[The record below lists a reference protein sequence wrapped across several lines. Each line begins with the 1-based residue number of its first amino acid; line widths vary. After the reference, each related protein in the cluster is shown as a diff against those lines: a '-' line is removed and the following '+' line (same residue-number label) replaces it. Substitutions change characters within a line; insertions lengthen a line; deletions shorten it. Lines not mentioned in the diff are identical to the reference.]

1 MYKLSKL
8 IITVIAIVSILCCVP
23 VASAVDATE
32 PPTEPTEA
40 TSEQAT
46 QEIKIPMMSTGPK
59 ALYFKPNANWS
70 NSNARFAIRF
80 TSSSGGEV
88 WVSMNALGNGYYKAY
103 VPSGNYESFIFLR
116 MDPSTDVNSWSTKW
130 NYSQSLTFPENGLNC
145 FTVTESDWNE
155 ATGTWSIYSDP
166 EELPEEPSEQ
176 EDNHDAI
183 CCILLAIGILAGCMI
198 AQGLSFWK
206 W

>member
-46 QEIKIPMMSTGPK
+46 QEIKIPMMS
-59 ALYFKPNANWS
+59 
-70 NSNARFAIRF
+70 
-80 TSSSGGEV
+80 ED
-88 WVSMNALGNGYYKAY
+88 
-103 VPSGNYESFIFLR
+103 NYFIFVLLF
-116 MDPSTDVNSWSTKW
+116 SI
-130 NYSQSLTFPENGLNC
+130 GLP
-145 FTVTESDWNE
+145 
-155 ATGTWSIYSDP
+155 TG
-166 EELPEEPSEQ
+166 
-176 EDNHDAI
+176 
-183 CCILLAIGILAGCMI
+183 CLLG
-198 AQGLSFWK
+198 QGLSFWK

>member
-23 VASAVDATE
+23 VASALDATE
-32 PPTEPTEA
+32 ATELTEA
-40 TSEQAT
+40 TEQAT
-46 QEIKIPMMSTGPK
+46 QEIRIPIMSTGPK

-80 TSSSGGEV
+80 TSASGEV

-116 MDPSTDVNSWSTKW
+116 MDPSTEVNSWNTKW
-130 NYSQSLTFPENGLNC
+130 NYSQALTFPENGLNC

-166 EELPEEPSEQ
+166 EELPEEPSEL
-176 EDNHDAI
+176 EDYHYAI
-183 CCILLAIGILAGCMI
+183 CCILLAIGVPAGCMI
-198 AQGLSFWK
+198 AQGFSFWK

>member
-8 IITVIAIVSILCCVP
+8 IITLIAIVSILCCVP

-32 PPTEPTEA
+32 PTETTEA

-46 QEIKIPMMSTGPK
+46 QEIMIPIMSTGPK
-59 ALYFKPNANWS
+59 ALYFKPNSNWS
-70 NSNARFAIRF
+70 MSNARFAMRF
-80 TSSSGGEV
+80 NGDSEV
-88 WVSMNALGNGYYKAY
+88 WVSMIDLGNGYYKAY

-130 NYSQSLTFPENGLNC
+130 NYSQTLTFPENGLNC
-145 FTVTESDWNE
+145 FTITEKDWDE

-166 EELPEEPSEQ
+166 EELPEEPTEQ
-176 EDNHDAI
+176 EDNHYAI
-183 CCILLAIGILAGCMI
+183 CCILLAIGIPAGCMI
-198 AQGLSFWK
+198 AQGFSFWK